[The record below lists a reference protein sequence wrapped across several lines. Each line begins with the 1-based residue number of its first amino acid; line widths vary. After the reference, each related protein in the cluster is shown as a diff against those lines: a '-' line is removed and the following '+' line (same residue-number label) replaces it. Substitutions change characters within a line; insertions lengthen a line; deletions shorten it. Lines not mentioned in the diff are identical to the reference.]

1 MEQIISPHY
10 QRLNGKAA
18 WRQNLHSA
26 VYAADKIRSTLGPK
40 GAYKLVTY
48 NKGPEQVIKVTK
60 DAVAVLDELAIQY
73 PPAVIIAESAKMQ
86 RQEAGDG
93 TVTFVVFIS
102 ALLKQADAL
111 MDMKIH
117 ANTIIHGY
125 HLATQKA
132 LEILEKQATP
142 LPANADVLDTVD
154 CKRNLLTPKIRSI
167 IRDAYPLASS
177 DGKFNLENIRF
188 LRRNGGNID
197 ESSLIHGVVI
207 KKPKAH
213 PNMPDNLKNLRIVL
227 AGERL
232 GLDRLELKMR
242 GEGPTPLKLNIRNAD
257 QIRQYRDVEV
267 KLKTDFIQK
276 LTDLGVNVLLCQQPI
291 EEYQKTL
298 LIQNGI
304 FALERVDQADLQAT
318 AQATGA
324 KIVGNL
330 KELTSQDIG
339 TAEELS
345 TNKIELENT
354 TTLCGCGGA
363 TFLLRGNIPQ
373 AIDELEVAI
382 KNSFITLK
390 NLAEDN
396 RVVGG
401 GGAAE
406 TQLAQELHSYAK
418 SFGSREQV
426 VIDAYARALMD
437 IPRCLA
443 ENYGLNAT
451 DILVELRRR
460 HAEGEC
466 GVGVCEDS
474 CADSVCL
481 DPLRVKRSVL
491 RRASEVSS
499 LMLRIDELLMSKEIP
514 KFHKK

>member
-10 QRLNGKAA
+10 QRLNGKDA

-48 NKGPEQVIKVTK
+48 NKGPEKVIKVTK

-93 TVTFVVFIS
+93 TATFAVFIS

-125 HLATQKA
+125 HLATEKA

-142 LPANADVLDTVD
+142 IPPNVDILDTVD
-154 CKRNLLTPKIRSI
+154 CKRNLLTPKIRSMI
-167 IRDAYPLASS
+167 QDSYPLAFS
-177 DGKFNLENIRF
+177 DGRFNIENIRF
-188 LRRNGGNID
+188 LRRNGGIID
-197 ESSLIHGVVI
+197 ESILIHGIVL
-207 KKPKAH
+207 KKFKAH
-213 PNMPDNLKNLRIVL
+213 SNMPDTLKNLRIVL
-227 AGERL
+227 TGERL

-242 GEGPTPLKLNIRNAD
+242 GEGPTPIRLNINSAD
-257 QIRQYRDVEV
+257 QIQQYRDVEV
-267 KLKTDFIQK
+267 KLKTDFIHK
-276 LTDLGVNVLLCQQPI
+276 LTALGVNVVLCQQPI

-298 LIQNGI
+298 LITNGV
-304 FALERVDQADLQAT
+304 FALERVDQADLQAV

-330 KELTSQDIG
+330 KELTGEDIG
-339 TAEELS
+339 AAEELS
-345 TNKIELENT
+345 TDKIELENT
-354 TTLCGCGGA
+354 ITLSGCRGA

-390 NLAEDN
+390 NLAEEN
-396 RVVGG
+396 MVLEG

-406 TQLAQELHSYAK
+406 AQLAQELHGYAK
-418 SFGSREQV
+418 SFDNREQV

-451 DILVELRRR
+451 DTLIELRRR
-460 HAEGEC
+460 HAEGDL

-481 DPLRVKRSVL
+481 EPLIVKRSVL

-499 LMLRIDELLMSKEIP
+499 LMLRIDELLLSKDIP